1 MSSDNDF
8 LDETK
13 NKIIRNMKETGNKFR
28 VATGREIENYSALDC
43 GQYLWLERIKSLLQK
58 NIHLILTL
66 IDEIWKSVLLN
77 WLLKLKN
84 GTCNGMF
91 RLITG

>member
-8 LDETK
+8 LDEIK
-13 NKIIRNMKETGNKFR
+13 NRIIRNMKETGNKFR
-28 VATGREIENYSALDC
+28 VVAGREIENYSALGC

-66 IDEIWKSVLLN
+66 IDGI
-77 WLLKLKN
+77 
-84 GTCNGMF
+84 
-91 RLITG
+91 